1 MYDVVALGE
10 LLIDFTPKGVSEAG
24 NSILHAIP
32 GGAPGNFLAALTA
45 CGKKTAFIGKVGKDT
60 FGTQIKKTLSDAG
73 MDVSSVIE
81 DASVFTTLAFVTLDE
96 HGDRNFSF
104 ARKPGADMMLTPEE
118 LDTEKLTHTRV
129 FHFGTI
135 SMTDDPARSATRS
148 AIEIARKSGAWISFD
163 PNYRPPLWKQ
173 EADAVEQMRWGV
185 QHADVVKISEE
196 ELEML
201 YDGSLEDG
209 AKWLLSDC
217 GVKLVFLTCGKKGCY
232 YCNRNVYDFSPSF
245 IELPTIDTNGAG
257 DIFGGTAMSKVLD
270 SGKNPEDLTAA
281 ELAEIC
287 EFANAMAGLSTT
299 KNGAIPSI
307 PKPEE
312 AYALMQQKN

>member
-32 GGAPGNFLAALTA
+32 GGAPGNFLAALAA
-45 CGKKTAFIGKVGKDT
+45 CGKKTAFIGKVGKDA
-60 FGTQIKKTLSDAG
+60 FGTQIKDTISAVG
-73 MDVSSVIE
+73 VDVSSVIE
-81 DASVFTTLAFVTLDE
+81 DESVFTTLAFVTLDE

-104 ARKPGADMMLTPEE
+104 ARKPGADMMLTTEE
-118 LDTEKLTHTRV
+118 LDTEKLKNTKV
-129 FHFGTI
+129 FHFGTL
-135 SMTDDPARSATRS
+135 SMTDEPARGATK
-148 AIEIARKSGAWISFD
+148 AAVKIAREAGALISFD
-163 PNYRPPLWKQ
+163 PNYRAPLWKRP
-173 EADAVEQMRWGV
+173 EDAVEQMRWGV
-185 QHADVVKISEE
+185 EHADIVKISDE

-201 YDGSLEDG
+201 YDGPMEDS
-209 AKWLLSDC
+209 AKRLLSDC

-232 YCNRNVYDFSPSF
+232 YCNQDAYGFSPSF

-257 DIFGGTAMSKVLD
+257 DIFGGTAMSKVLE
-270 SGKNPEDLTAA
+270 SGKAPEALTDA
-281 ELAEIC
+281 ELAYIC

-312 AYALMQQKN
+312 AYAIMKQ